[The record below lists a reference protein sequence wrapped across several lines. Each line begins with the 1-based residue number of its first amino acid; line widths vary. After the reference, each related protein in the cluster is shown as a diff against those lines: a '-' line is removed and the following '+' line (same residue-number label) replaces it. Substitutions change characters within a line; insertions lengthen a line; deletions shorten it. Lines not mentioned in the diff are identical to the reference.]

1 MSEDQENVAPMSRL
15 PRLASPSK
23 PSSIPTLSAIPPGPL
38 LPSSNAN
45 KRKMPSSPLGPPP
58 TKRSVS
64 GGALGV
70 STSGVTGAG
79 PGPGAG
85 LRASQ
90 IKPAV
95 GFKPTAARKPSGGVT
110 RPGSTLA
117 ASTTRRTGSTDSAGS
132 GSSSSAGAG
141 TARTRSTTT
150 AAATARRPPVS
161 ASASSSN
168 TRAGSALGRST
179 IANGARATSR
189 GVSPGLA
196 ATTGRTAI
204 GTGMASAA
212 QFKRHDGRIEN
223 VEKMVG
229 GFKELLEREQA
240 KISSLQMSQVDLQT
254 LLQSTQNTERE
265 ARRDLSSASEELAA
279 LRSAHAREVD
289 DLERTIARKDREK
302 RGLEEELRESRDEL
316 SRERETVRELKQTL
330 AQQSTQ
336 HLTLSAQLAASQTQ
350 VSMLQAEVERATL
363 SVSSMKAELQIGQ
376 ERAKEVEERAEKR
389 IKQAEMDADQR
400 IAEIEEELRTAE
412 TIRRRLHNQVQELKG
427 NIRVFARVR
436 PALPHESDDPEAL
449 ADIAYG
455 DERIAQETGQSQIV
469 VTNRTESATG
479 QQREQINQFTFDK
492 IFAPKAG
499 QREVFEEISM
509 LAQSVLDGY
518 NVCIFAYGQTGSG
531 KSWTMEG
538 GQNDQDAGM
547 IPRAIDMI
555 FAVSGGLKDRGWKY
569 QMEGQFLEV
578 YNEVINDLLGNG
590 QFDTKKH
597 EIKFDR
603 DGKVT
608 VTDAVSIP
616 LSNPRQVST
625 LLERARSRRAVAA
638 TLMNERSSRSH
649 SVFTLKVKGEN
660 PLTNERCEASLNLV
674 DLAGSERLEKS
685 GAGEN
690 KDRLK
695 ETININKSLSALAD
709 VIGALGQGREGGHV
723 PYRNSTL
730 TRLLQTSLSG
740 SSKTLMMCNLSP
752 LSAHLGE
759 TLCSLRF
766 ATKVNTTQVGQVK
779 KAGAK

>member
-15 PRLASPSK
+15 PRLASPAK
-23 PSSIPTLSAIPPGPL
+23 PSSSSIPTLTAIPPGPL
-38 LPSSNAN
+38 LPSSIAN
-45 KRKMPSSPLGPPP
+45 KRKTASSPIGPPP

-70 STSGVTGAG
+70 STSGVKKQPSTGFIPTAAG
-79 PGPGAG
+79 
-85 LRASQ
+85 
-90 IKPAV
+90 KPAV
-95 GFKPTAARKPSGGVT
+95 GGVS
-110 RPGSTLA
+110 RPGSSLA
-117 ASTTRRTGSTDSAGS
+117 ASTTRRTASTDSAGS
-132 GSSSSAGAG
+132 ASSSTSIGTARNRSATTAGAG
-141 TARTRSTTT
+141 GVGG
-150 AAATARRPPVS
+150 RRPPVS
-161 ASASSSN
+161 ASAGASSTRVGSGLSRN
-168 TRAGSALGRST
+168 TMTS
-179 IANGARATSR
+179 GARATSR

-196 ATTGRTAI
+196 ANNGRTAI
-204 GTGMASAA
+204 GAGMASAA
-212 QFKRHDGRIEN
+212 QFKSHDGRIEN

-279 LRSAHAREVD
+279 LRSSHAREVD

-302 RGLEEELRESRDEL
+302 RGLEEELRDSRDEL

-350 VSMLQAEVERATL
+350 LTMLQAEVERATL
-363 SVSSMKAELQIGQ
+363 SVSSMKAELHMAQD
-376 ERAKEVEERAEKR
+376 RAKAAEDRAEEIIKR
-389 IKQAEMDADQR
+389 AKMDADQR
-400 IAEIEEELRTAE
+400 IAEIEEELRAAE
-412 TIRRRLHNQVQELKG
+412 TIRRKLHNQVQELKG

-436 PALPHESDDPEAL
+436 PALAHESGDPEAL

-455 DERIAQETGQSQIV
+455 DERLAQETGQSQIV
-469 VTNRTESATG
+469 VTSRTESATG
-479 QQREQINQFTFDK
+479 QQREQINNFTFDK
-492 IFAPKAG
+492 IFAPNAG
-499 QREVFEEISM
+499 QKEVFEEISM

-547 IPRAIDMI
+547 IPRAIEMI
-555 FAVSGGLKDRGWKY
+555 FAVSNGLRDRGWKY

-597 EIKFDR
+597 EIKFDK

-649 SVFTLKVKGEN
+649 SVFTLKVRGEN

-779 KAGAK
+779 KAGSK

>member
-1 MSEDQENVAPMSRL
+1 MSDNQENLAPMSRL
-15 PRLASPSK
+15 PRLASPAK
-23 PSSIPTLSAIPPGPL
+23 PSAIPTLSASTMQPASAPL
-38 LPSSNAN
+38 VSSGNAN
-45 KRKMPSSPLGPPP
+45 KRKLPSSPAMPPP
-58 TKRSVS
+58 TKRSAS
-64 GGALGV
+64 GSSLSASTSAVGPAGALR
-70 STSGVTGAG
+70 TS
-79 PGPGAG
+79 
-85 LRASQ
+85 Q
-90 IKPAV
+90 
-95 GFKPTAARKPSGGVT
+95 RKPSGGFVPT
-110 RPGSTLA
+110 TARKPPARPASALASSTA
-117 ASTTRRTGSTDSAGS
+117 TTRRVGS
-132 GSSSSAGAG
+132 GASSASTSTTASATG
-141 TARTRSTTT
+141 TARTR
-150 AAATARRPPVS
+150 AAAASTVRRPPIAS
-161 ASASSSN
+161 SASSSS
-168 TRAGSALGRST
+168 TRGAGALGRST
-179 IANGARATSR
+179 TTGARPTSR
-189 GVSPGLA
+189 GVSPA
-196 ATTGRTAI
+196 MPPPTGRSAI
-204 GTGMASAA
+204 GGGMASAA
-212 QFKRHDGRIEN
+212 QFKSHDGRIEN
-223 VEKMVG
+223 VERMVG

-240 KISSLQMSQVDLQT
+240 KISSLQLSQNDLQA
-254 LLQSTQNTERE
+254 LLNSTQNTERE

-279 LRSAHAREVD
+279 LRASHGREID
-289 DLERTIARKDREK
+289 ELERTIARKDREK
-302 RGLEEELRESRDEL
+302 RGLEDELGDSRDEL

-350 VSMLQAEVERATL
+350 LSLLQAEVERTTL
-363 SVSSMKAELQIGQ
+363 ALSSMKAELAVGQ
-376 ERAKEVEERAEKR
+376 EKAREAEARAEELAR
-389 IKQAEMDADQR
+389 QAQLNADER
-400 IAEIEEELRTAE
+400 IAEIEEELRAAE
-412 TIRRRLHNQVQELKG
+412 TIRRKLHNQVQELKG

-436 PALPHESDDPEAL
+436 PALPHESDSPDAL

-455 DERIAQETGQSQIV
+455 DERTAQETGQSQIV
-469 VTNRTESATG
+469 VTSRTESATG
-479 QQREQINQFTFDK
+479 QAREQVNQFTFDK

-499 QREVFEEISM
+499 QQEVFEEISM

-538 GQNDQDAGM
+538 GQTDLDAGM
-547 IPRAIDMI
+547 IPRAIEMI
-555 FAVSGGLKDRGWKY
+555 FSASRGLQDRGWKY
-569 QMEGQFLEV
+569 TMEGQFLEV

-597 EIKFDR
+597 EIKFDK
-603 DGKVT
+603 DGKT
-608 VTDAVSIP
+608 SVTDVVNIP

-752 LSAHLGE
+752 LAAHLGE
-759 TLCSLRF
+759 SLCSLRF
-766 ATKVNTTQVGQVK
+766 ATKVNTTCVGQVK
-779 KAGAK
+779 KAGSK

>member
-15 PRLASPSK
+15 PRLASPAK
-23 PSSIPTLSAIPPGPL
+23 PSSSSIPTLTAIPPAPL
-38 LPSSNAN
+38 LPSSIAN
-45 KRKMPSSPLGPPP
+45 KRKTASSPVGPPP

-70 STSGVTGAG
+70 STSGLKKQPSTGF
-79 PGPGAG
+79 
-85 LRASQ
+85 
-90 IKPAV
+90 I
-95 GFKPTAARKPSGGVT
+95 PTAARKPAVGGVS
-110 RPGSTLA
+110 RPGSSLA
-117 ASTTRRTGSTDSAGS
+117 ASTTRRTASTDSAGS
-132 GSSSSAGAG
+132 ASSSTSIGTARNRSATTAGAG
-141 TARTRSTTT
+141 GVGG
-150 AAATARRPPVS
+150 RRPPVS
-161 ASASSSN
+161 ASAGASS
-168 TRAGSALGRST
+168 TRAGSGLSRST
-179 IANGARATSR
+179 MTSGARATGR

-196 ATTGRTAI
+196 ANNGRTAI
-204 GTGMASAA
+204 GAGMASAA
-212 QFKRHDGRIEN
+212 QFKSHDGRIEN

-279 LRSAHAREVD
+279 LRSSHAREVD

-302 RGLEEELRESRDEL
+302 RGLEEELRDSRDEL

-350 VSMLQAEVERATL
+350 LTMLQAEVERATL
-363 SVSSMKAELQIGQ
+363 SIIK
-376 ERAKEVEERAEKR
+376 RAK
-389 IKQAEMDADQR
+389 MDADQR
-400 IAEIEEELRTAE
+400 IAEIEEELRAAE
-412 TIRRRLHNQVQELKG
+412 TIRRKLHNQVQELKG

-436 PALPHESDDPEAL
+436 PALAHESSDPEAL

-455 DERIAQETGQSQIV
+455 DERLAQETGQSQIV
-469 VTNRTESATG
+469 VTSRTESATG
-479 QQREQINQFTFDK
+479 QQREQINNFTFDK
-492 IFAPKAG
+492 IFAPNAG
-499 QREVFEEISM
+499 QKEVFEEISM

-547 IPRAIDMI
+547 IPRAIEMI
-555 FAVSGGLKDRGWKY
+555 FAVSNGLRDRGWKY

-597 EIKFDR
+597 EIKFDK

-649 SVFTLKVKGEN
+649 SVFTLKVRGEN

-779 KAGAK
+779 KAGSK